1 MIEPTESEPKAELD
15 RFCDAMICIREEIRD
30 IEEGRMDKERNPL
43 KLAPHTLTQVFDS
56 KWDRPYSRE
65 VGAFPAVNTKSDSLS
80 RTHSRKHFILKA
92 NNCNDKLLYFFDYLL
107 AFRWSRY

>member
-1 MIEPTESEPKAELD
+1 MVEPTESEPKAELD

-65 VGAFPAVNTKSDSLS
+65 LGAFPAVSANYQYLMIDILCITVSS
-80 RTHSRKHFILKA
+80 FIHMI
-92 NNCNDKLLYFFDYLL
+92 Y
-107 AFRWSRY
+107 